1 MELDYLREFV
11 VLAQTGNFLEAA
23 DTLYIAQSTLSKHI
37 KKIESELGVSL
48 FDRTTRKVSIS
59 KYGQLLLPYAKQ
71 IVALQDQYTAALQ
84 NRLAVE
90 RERLTLGS
98 IPALAQYKIT
108 DLLADF
114 KSSYPQSTLD
124 VVQAGSEELRE
135 MLRQGK
141 CELAF
146 IRDTGDQVDDDLVKV
161 PYAVDTMVAVLPATH
176 SLAKWKTIPLRMLA
190 DESFLLIE
198 KQTMPYELSIRA
210 CEQSGFEPKVAYT
223 DHRLENLF
231 DLVGKGMGVALLMK
245 QLALY
250 VGNPGIAVVD
260 VSPGVS
266 TQISLCYRKGI
277 ELSDAAKHLVSR
289 IRPQ

>member
-1 MELDYLREFV
+1 
-11 VLAQTGNFLEAA
+11 
-23 DTLYIAQSTLSKHI
+23 
-37 KKIESELGVSL
+37 
-48 FDRTTRKVSIS
+48 
-59 KYGQLLLPYAKQ
+59 
-71 IVALQDQYTAALQ
+71 LQ
-84 NRLAVE
+84 NSLAIDQ
-90 RERLTLGS
+90 ERLVSGS

-108 DLLADF
+108 DVLADF

-141 CELAF
+141 CEIAF
-146 IRDTGDQVDDDLVKV
+146 IRDTGDQVDDDLVRV
-161 PYAVDTMVAVLPATH
+161 PYAVDTIVAVLPATH
-176 SLAKWKTIPLRMLA
+176 PLAKRKTIPLRMLA

-210 CEQSGFEPKVAYT
+210 CEESGFEPKVAYT

-250 VGNPGIAVVD
+250 VDNPEIAVLD
-260 VSPGVS
+260 ISPGVS
-266 TQISLCYRKGI
+266 TQINLCYLKGI
-277 ELSDAAKHLVSR
+277 ELSTAAKHFISS
-289 IRPQ
+289 IGSH